1 MILDRL
7 EAFGHKNVLCSH
19 PTTIEITKDKHLSK
33 KGNCI
38 LGIKASKACFDLNDV
53 LRNQIRKG
61 KRIQVTLY
69 FNGKKEDSFYG
80 YGHKNLK
87 LLDKNDMV
95 FRKSNY
101 TCDRTILVDCNKSS
115 SDLNKDLIKK
125 LQEKDSLFHL
135 IFEI

>member
-1 MILDRL
+1 MDRL

-19 PTTIEITKDKHLSK
+19 PTTIEITKDTHLSK
-33 KGNCI
+33 RGNCI

-61 KRIQVTLY
+61 KRIQVTIY

-80 YGHKNLK
+80 YGHENLK